1 MSMEE
6 QIKSTVKKCHFQNRN
21 VDIIRHYINEKS
33 CKMLVNNLII
43 SHIDYCNALF
53 YGLPDCLLYK
63 LQRVQYTAA
72 RLVSC
77 IRKSANVTPIFN
89 EFT

>member
-6 QIKSTVKKCHFQNRN
+6 QIKSTVKKWHFQNRN
-21 VDIIRHYINEKS
+21 VGIIRHYVNENS
-33 CKMLVNNLII
+33 CKMLVNNVI
-43 SHIDYCNALF
+43 SHIDYGNALF

-72 RLVSC
+72 
-77 IRKSANVTPIFN
+77 
-89 EFT
+89 